1 MLKLTPGL
9 LLMLCMTLVLGVML
23 DVELTMVKHIAKITI
38 CYHHLQRLNQVRQI
52 LGPEV
57 AARLVST
64 YVISRLDY
72 CNSVLAGLPKA
83 SIMLLRVQN
92 TTARLIKLLDLRDHV
107 LLTICDLH
115 WVPVKY
121 QLTYKLC
128 LMMHA
133 ANIHRCPGHIAE
145 LLIMTSS
152 VISCSRLRSA
162 SSNCYEVP
170 RTRLKFGDRAF
181 SIAGP
186 TAWHSLPK
194 EITAIAST
202 EQFKAQFKNYLCN
215 LAYSNIYN

>member
-23 DVELTMVKHIAKITI
+23 DVELTMAKHIAKITSI

-57 AARLVST
+57 AARLVSA

-72 CNSVLAGLPKA
+72 CNSVLAGLPKV

-115 WVPVKY
+115 
-121 QLTYKLC
+121 
-128 LMMHA
+128 
-133 ANIHRCPGHIAE
+133 
-145 LLIMTSS
+145 
-152 VISCSRLRSA
+152 
-162 SSNCYEVP
+162 
-170 RTRLKFGDRAF
+170 
-181 SIAGP
+181 
-186 TAWHSLPK
+186 
-194 EITAIAST
+194 
-202 EQFKAQFKNYLCN
+202 
-215 LAYSNIYN
+215 